1 MNYDDD
7 LEDRMAAEHQNR
19 QRQTADLDYIRR
31 YYGLE
36 RRHGIRV
43 AIGGRIR
50 NSGQEGQI
58 VDTSGHYLMVQF
70 DGDEQ
75 PVRRHVTSNME
86 YATASGWVAATPVP
100 DPYAAAPAGAAQ

>member
-1 MNYDDD
+1 MNYDHD

-31 YYGLE
+31 YYALE
-36 RRHGIRV
+36 SRRGIRV
-43 AIGGRIR
+43 TIGGRVR
-50 NSGQEGQI
+50 NHGREGAI
-58 VDTSGHYLMVQF
+58 VDTSGQYLMLLL

-86 YATASGWVAATPVP
+86 YETVAGWVAATPVP
-100 DPYAAAPAGAAQ
+100 DLYAGAAR